1 MRRLSARGEGAI
13 SICLVTLS
21 LLILSHPILAQA
33 ASPGQPNPAQS
44 SKASSVADVRVDITS
59 STQVSGIAGQFVTV
73 RANLTNLSPNET
85 ISGVAYISVV
95 DIKNSLPIDLEDWS
109 AQKGIYIPSIA
120 PSQTVASEWSL
131 RLVTAG
137 SYTVDV
143 LYNRNGDLSS
153 PAVSPRISLE
163 VAPRVNLNPGNVLPV
178 AFGVPALLVAVFA
191 IINYRRGKKTGVYG

>member
-1 MRRLSARGEGAI
+1 
-13 SICLVTLS
+13 
-21 LLILSHPILAQA
+21 
-33 ASPGQPNPAQS
+33 
-44 SKASSVADVRVDITS
+44 VADVRVDITS

-73 RANLTNLSPNET
+73 RANLTNLSPNKT

-191 IINYRRGKKTGVYG
+191 IVNYRRGKKTGVYG

>member
-1 MRRLSARGEGAI
+1 MRRLSAKGEGAI
-13 SICLVTLS
+13 SICLVILS
-21 LLILSHPILAQA
+21 LLTLSHSILANA
-33 ASPGQPNPAQS
+33 ASPGQPNLAQP
-44 SKASSVADVRVDITS
+44 SKALSADVRVDITS
-59 STQVSGIAGQFVTV
+59 STQVSGVAGQFVTV

-85 ISGVAYISVV
+85 VSGVAYISVV

-120 PSQTVASEWSL
+120 PSQTVTSEWSL

-191 IINYRRGKKTGVYG
+191 VVNYRRGKKMGVYG

>member
-1 MRRLSARGEGAI
+1 MRRLSAKGEGAI
-13 SICLVTLS
+13 AICLVTLS
-21 LLILSHPILAQA
+21 LLILSNPALAQA
-33 ASPGQPNPAQS
+33 ASPGQPNPAPS
-44 SKASSVADVRVDITS
+44 STALSVADVRVDITS

-120 PSQTVASEWSL
+120 PSKTVTSEWSL

-191 IINYRRGKKTGVYG
+191 VVNYRRGKKMGVYG

>member
-1 MRRLSARGEGAI
+1 
-13 SICLVTLS
+13 
-21 LLILSHPILAQA
+21 
-33 ASPGQPNPAQS
+33 
-44 SKASSVADVRVDITS
+44 VADVRVDITS

-73 RANLTNLSPNET
+73 RANLTNLSPNKT

-109 AQKGIYIPSIA
+109 AQKGIYIRSIA
-120 PSQTVASEWSL
+120 PSQTFASEWSL

-143 LYNRNGDLSS
+143 LYNRNDDLSS

-191 IINYRRGKKTGVYG
+191 IVNYRRGKKTGVYG

>member
-1 MRRLSARGEGAI
+1 MRRPSEENEGSI
-13 SICLVTLS
+13 PICLAFVTLV
-21 LLILSHPILAQA
+21 ILSFPALAHA
-33 ASPGQPNPAQS
+33 ASGQPTLLQS
-44 SKASSVADVRVDITS
+44 SISPTSGNVRVDITS
-59 STQVSGIAGQFVTV
+59 STQVNGTAGQFVTI
-73 RANLTNLSPNET
+73 RANITNLSPNET
-85 ISGVAYISVV
+85 ISGISYISVV
-95 DIKNSLPIDLEDWS
+95 DVINSLPIDLEDWS

-120 PSQTVASEWSL
+120 PGQSVTSEWSL

-143 LYNRNGDLSS
+143 LYNKNSDLSS

-191 IINYRRGKKTGVYG
+191 VINYRRGKKMGVYG